1 MAGPLSNLN
10 LSPLAPSIAELPL
23 RFLALLT
30 WLTLARLCLLRV
42 PYRFERTVWRR
53 GGHQPS
59 AYNRTCPSP
68 VPARRADACAQ
79 DVADWHDVGC
89 RVLLLRCAAS
99 NTLRDLP
106 VRTALEYSPTLF
118 YFILSVAAL
127 LIDGFQKLETL
138 ITDSFV

>member
-1 MAGPLSNLN
+1 MTHREQGWEENVMAGPLSNLN

-42 PYRFERTVWRR
+42 PYRSERTVWRR

-106 VRTALEYSPTLF
+106 VRTGRSRRVEYSPTLF
-118 YFILSVAAL
+118 YFIRRR
-127 LIDGFQKLETL
+127 
-138 ITDSFV
+138 SFD